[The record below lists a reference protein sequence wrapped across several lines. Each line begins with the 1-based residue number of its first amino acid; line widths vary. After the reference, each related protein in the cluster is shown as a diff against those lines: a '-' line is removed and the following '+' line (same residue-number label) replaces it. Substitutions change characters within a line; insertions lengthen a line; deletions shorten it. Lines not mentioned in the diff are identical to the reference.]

1 MAHPEGTKSPCSKLL
16 FPLLWPSASTLLVI
30 VTASMAHQHVAQAA
44 TGIPRV
50 SNSSV
55 TNSGEFLSSTA
66 WHARE
71 LTNISWGIAT
81 GDINRLHLIVV
92 SWDEAAT
99 ETWRFDDDGSADN
112 DTTRAESPPSGTT
125 SSTSHSTSDYVPQ
138 TSQDEALP
146 ESCAIRYE
154 VYTAHLND
162 TFYQEETRQQ
172 ALPPVLVNSST
183 WWYTASLDQ
192 EKPTATSNTS
202 VAGTASMLLSEP
214 GLYFACLLVGDET
227 CYEEECVNITVYQP
241 PEDFLE
247 VSVRGRLMAGIE
259 EEYRVW
265 YMRNRSWISMPML
278 TLDKDITLSRRV
290 LRTVVSR
297 LVQ

>member
-1 MAHPEGTKSPCSKLL
+1 MAQTEGTKWSICGRCL
-16 FPLLWPSASTLLVI
+16 FPLRGPSASTLLAI
-30 VTASMAHQHVAQAA
+30 VLAVSMAHQHEAQAA

-50 SNSSV
+50 KNSSM
-55 TNSGEFLSSTA
+55 TNSGQFLSSTA

-71 LTNISWGIAT
+71 LTNVSWEIAT

-99 ETWRFDDDGSADN
+99 ETWRFDDDSSADN
-112 DTTRAESPPSGTT
+112 DTTRAESPPSETT
-125 SSTSHSTSDYVPQ
+125 SSTSHTTSDYVPQ

-146 ESCAIRYE
+146 ASCAIRYE
-154 VYTAHLND
+154 AYTAHTND

-192 EKPTATSNTS
+192 EEPTATSNAS
-202 VAGTASMLLSEP
+202 IAGTASMLLSEP
-214 GLYFACLLVGDET
+214 GLYFACLLVGNET

-247 VSVRGRLMAGIE
+247 VSMRGGLMEIE
-259 EEYRVW
+259 ERYRVL
-265 YMRNRSWISMPML
+265 YTSSRS
-278 TLDKDITLSRRV
+278 
-290 LRTVVSR
+290 
-297 LVQ
+297 